1 MKLSHL
7 RDILAVSEHGSLRA
21 AGRHLGIAQPAIT
34 RSIREIEHELGVP
47 LFERHAKGVRLTPM
61 GEVFVRR
68 ATTIDSELRRAR
80 EEIGQLKGRATGQVT
95 VALSTASSIA
105 LLPRVVAD
113 FRRRYP
119 EALLKISESF
129 FHAAEA
135 EILDGRIDFYVG
147 PLDIAASTS
156 KFTVEKLYDNSRLVV
171 GRRGHPLSGATSLA
185 QLTDAY
191 WVSPTLSTRSEEGLT
206 YSDIDLDDVFERVG
220 LPRPKVVIHA
230 RSALVVM
237 LAIADS
243 DLLTVLP
250 HQWLDYPATADRI
263 MAFSSLPPLPAPA
276 ICIARRVDVPL
287 TPMAEYLYDLVGR
300 TAANYLTPQPPLT
313 VPRLAVR

>member
-21 AGRHLGIAQPAIT
+21 AGRHLGVAQPAIT

-68 ATTIDSELRRAR
+68 AATIDSELRRAR
-80 EEIGQLKGRATGQVT
+80 EEIDQLKGRDTGQVAI
-95 VALSTASSIA
+95 ALSTASSIA
-105 LLPRVVAD
+105 LMPRIIPT

-135 EILDGRIDFYVG
+135 DILDGRIDFYVG
-147 PLDIAASTS
+147 PLDPGASTS
-156 KFTVEKLYDNSRLVV
+156 KVAVDKLFENRRWVV
-171 GRRGHPLSGATSLA
+171 GRRGHPLAGATSLA
-185 QLTDAY
+185 ELADAR
-191 WVSPTLSTRSEEGLT
+191 WVSPVLSTSHSDVT
-206 YSDIDLDDVFERVG
+206 ASSSDIDLDAVFARLD
-220 LPRPKVVIHA
+220 LPSPKVIVHA
-230 RSALVVM
+230 RSALIIL

-243 DLLTVLP
+243 DLLTILP
-250 HQWLDYPATADRI
+250 HQWLDFPATADRVI
-263 MAFSSLPPLPAPA
+263 AFTGITELPTPA
-276 ICIARRVDVPL
+276 ICLARRLDVPL

-300 TAANYLTPQPPLT
+300 AAAAYLQ
-313 VPRLAVR
+313 R

>member
-21 AGRHLGIAQPAIT
+21 AGRHLGVAQPAIT

-47 LFERHAKGVRLTPM
+47 LFERHAKGVRLTSM

-68 ATTIDSELRRAR
+68 AATVDSELRRAR
-80 EEIGQLKGRATGQVT
+80 EEIDQLRGHGTGQVSI
-95 VALSTASSIA
+95 ALSTASSIA
-105 LLPRVVAD
+105 LLPKIVPT

-135 EILDGRIDFYVG
+135 DILDGRIDFYVG
-147 PLDIAASTS
+147 PLDPTASAS
-156 KFTVEKLYDNSRLVV
+156 KVAIDKLFENRRWVV
-171 GRRGHPLSGATSLA
+171 GRRGHPLAGATSLA
-185 QLTDAY
+185 ELGDTR
-191 WVSPTLSTRSEEGLT
+191 WVSPVLSTHHSEVAMAS
-206 YSDIDLDDVFERVG
+206 SDIDLDAVFARLG
-220 LPRPKVVIHA
+220 LPSPKVIVHA
-230 RSALVVM
+230 RSALIIL

-243 DLLTVLP
+243 DLLTILP
-250 HQWLDYPATADRI
+250 HQWLDFPATADKVA
-263 MAFSSLPPLPAPA
+263 AFTGITELPAPA
-276 ICIARRVDVPL
+276 ICLARRLDVPL

-300 TAANYLTPQPPLT
+300 AAAAYSM
-313 VPRLAVR
+313 R